1 MYFEVFE
8 VSPIFRHTHRSICL
22 ALRRKKKQ
30 VQCQMPFKVD
40 NERFCICM
48 VNMPPRPAGLEAGVG
63 TSNLH
68 TRNSPGMVSNWLIV
82 LISLISMVCSPTD
95 T

>member
-1 MYFEVFE
+1 M
-8 VSPIFRHTHRSICL
+8 PGTWQ
-22 ALRRKKKQ
+22 KNNQ

-48 VNMPPRPAGLEAGVG
+48 VNMPPRPAELEAGVG

-82 LISLISMVCSPTD
+82 LISLTSMVCLPTD